1 MAVLLK
7 NIKDFGNGTGLE
19 SRQCI
24 NLIGRDLGVSS
35 INIIPL
41 FKIIELFKPI
51 TYRKSVKAKQS
62 RNPGTLRRV
71 ENRSTFSILVFYNLT
86 MCIVRF
92 L

>member
-35 INIIPL
+35 VNIIRL
-41 FKIIELFKPI
+41 FKIIESAGSLLF
-51 TYRKSVKAKQS
+51 
-62 RNPGTLRRV
+62 
-71 ENRSTFSILVFYNLT
+71 
-86 MCIVRF
+86 
-92 L
+92 